1 VIIKLFLEMLN
12 FPEIIICFKMSNFKE
27 NYKGGQNVKSVGNPQ
42 GAFCL
47 RPSPPLHNK
56 YPNN

>member
-27 NYKGGQNVKSVGNPQ
+27 NYKGGQNMKSVGNPPRELLASGQ
-42 GAFCL
+42 STIA
-47 RPSPPLHNK
+47 
-56 YPNN
+56 